1 MFTSGLRSLLRT
13 LLGLLLVPVVGRIG
27 ALLQRANHD
36 RQPRANRRT
45 FLRNVVLGSVGIVTA
60 ELIGMLGFLMWPLK
74 TGTFGT
80 MVTVPKDEVPKPGD
94 APYVNREGKF
104 YVINNPDGLLALY
117 WKCPHLGCTV
127 PWNQS
132 EDHFHC
138 PCHGSVYDR
147 HGVRTAGPAPRPMDL
162 MEVEVDSSQNVLVNT
177 GKITER
183 TAWTKSQS
191 TPYPA

>member
-1 MFTSGLRSLLRT
+1 MFTGGLRSLLRT
-13 LLGLLLVPVVGRIG
+13 LFGLLLVPVVGRIG
-27 ALLQRANHD
+27 TLLQRANHN

-60 ELIGMLGFLMWPLK
+60 ELIGMFGFLMWPLK
-74 TGTFGT
+74 TGKFGT
-80 MVTVPKDEVPKPGD
+80 EVTVPKDQIPKSGES
-94 APYVNREGKF
+94 PYIDREGKF
-104 YVINNPDGLLALY
+104 FIINNPDGILALY

-132 EDHFHC
+132 EDQFHC

-147 HGVRTAGPAPRPMDL
+147 HGVRVKGPAPRPMDL
-162 MEVEVDSSQNVLVNT
+162 MEIEVDSSQNVLVNT
-177 GKITER
+177 GKIIER
-183 TAWTKSQS
+183 SEWTQSQS